1 MRTTFYWATG
11 LLLLA
16 ACHSGGHTDDPALLQ
31 LVLTDYFDGINEHDT
46 AKMRAVTTEDFILY
60 EDGLVWN
67 NDSAFMNIRR
77 HLPFTVKYTLGD
89 MRMFVDEHSGD
100 CVYTNRADFVFHD
113 SIHKRIEFLESASFR
128 KTTTGWK
135 MNVLHATVREPRY
148 DTIRYLR
155 DHYAGRLKVFA
166 AEPLVTGGLV
176 FLGNSIT
183 EFGDWKKL
191 TGDSTA
197 VNRGIAADNSFGV
210 LDRLE
215 EVIARRPRKLFLE
228 IGINDIGQ
236 DIPVEVIEHNIYSI
250 VRRIRTGSPK
260 TSVYVISILP
270 TNNDVRQDYPELYGK
285 NGIIQRLNYEL
296 RLHAV
301 ENGFGYIDVWHRV
314 VTADGDLDRRY
325 ARPDGLHPNEAG
337 YQVWMKLILPLLCPQ
352 HEIRNNHVRIQGR
365 RSTFYCAGIGINRK
379 GS

>member
-1 MRTTFYWATG
+1 MDGIASPHKNQPPMRSVSSMRSAFYWAAG

-16 ACHSGGHTDDPALLQ
+16 ACHSAGHPDDPALLQ
-31 LVLTDYFDGINEHDT
+31 RVLTDYFDAIGTHDT
-46 AKMRAVTTEDFILY
+46 AKMQALTTNDFILY

-77 HLPFTVKYTLGD
+77 HLPFTVKYTLD
-89 MRMFVDEHSGD
+89 NMRMFVDEHSGD

-113 SIHKRIEFLESASFR
+113 SDNVRIDFLETASFR
-128 KTTTGWK
+128 RTEAGWK
-135 MNVLHATVREPRY
+135 INVLHVTVRQPRY

-155 DHYAGRLKVFA
+155 DHYAQRMKVFA

-210 LDRLE
+210 LDRLD
-215 EVIARRPRKLFLE
+215 EVIARQPRKLFLE
-228 IGINDIGQ
+228 IGINDIAQ
-236 DIPVEVIEHNIYSI
+236 DIPVGVTEKNIYSI
-250 VRRIRTGSPK
+250 VSRVRAGSPK

-270 TNNDVRQDYPELYGK
+270 TNNDVRQEYPELYGK
-285 NGIIQRLNYEL
+285 NGIAQRLNYEL
-296 RLHAV
+296 RLHAL
-301 ENGFGYIDVWHRV
+301 ENGFGYIDIWRRV

-325 ARPDGLHPNEAG
+325 ARPDGLHPNAAG
-337 YQVWMKLILPLLCPQ
+337 YQVWIQLMRNLPD
-352 HEIRNNHVRIQGR
+352 
-365 RSTFYCAGIGINRK
+365 
-379 GS
+379 

>member
-1 MRTTFYWATG
+1 MRSVSSGQSALSVRSASSIRSALYWVAG
-11 LLLLA
+11 LLLLT
-16 ACHSGGHTDDPALLQ
+16 ACHSTGHPDDPALLQ
-31 LVLTDYFDGINEHDT
+31 GVLTDYFAAIGTHDT
-46 AKMRAVTTEDFILY
+46 AKLRALSTDDFILY

-67 NDSAFMNIRR
+67 NDSAFKNIRR

-89 MRMFVDEHSGD
+89 MRMFVDERSGD

-113 SIHKRIEFLESASFR
+113 SDNVRIDFLETASFR
-128 KTTTGWK
+128 KTEAGWK
-135 MNVLHATVREPRY
+135 INVLHVTVRQPRY

-155 DHYAGRLKVFA
+155 DHYAQRLKVFT

-191 TGDSTA
+191 TGDPTA

-210 LDRLE
+210 LDRLG

-228 IGINDIGQ
+228 IGINDIAQ
-236 DIPVEVIEHNIYSI
+236 DIPVEVIEKNIYSI
-250 VRRIRTGSPK
+250 VRRVREGSPN

-270 TNNDVRQDYPELYGK
+270 TNNDVRQEYPELYGK
-285 NGIIQRLNYEL
+285 NGIVQRLNYEL

-301 ENGFGYIDVWHRV
+301 ENGFSYIDVWRRV

-325 ARPDGLHPNEAG
+325 ARPDGLHPNAAG
-337 YQVWMKLILPLLCPQ
+337 YQVWMQLMRNLP
-352 HEIRNNHVRIQGR
+352 H
-365 RSTFYCAGIGINRK
+365 
-379 GS
+379 

>member
-1 MRTTFYWATG
+1 MLSAPSVRSASSVRPAFYWVAG

-16 ACHSGGHTDDPALLQ
+16 ACHSGGHPDDPALLQ
-31 LVLTDYFDGINEHDT
+31 RVLTDYFEAIGQHDT
-46 AKMRAVTTEDFILY
+46 AKMQALTTDDFILY

-67 NDSAFMNIRR
+67 NDSAFKNIRR
-77 HLPFTVKYTLGD
+77 HLPFTVKFTLGN

-113 SIHKRIEFLESASFR
+113 TDKVHIEFLESASFR
-128 KTTTGWK
+128 KTAAGWK
-135 MNVLHATVREPRY
+135 MNVLHVTEREPRY

-155 DHYAGRLKVFA
+155 DHYADRMKVFA
-166 AEPLVTGGLV
+166 AEPLVTGGIL

-191 TGDSTA
+191 TADSTA

-228 IGINDIGQ
+228 IGINDIAQ
-236 DIPVEVIEHNIYSI
+236 NIPVELIEKNIYLI
-250 VRRIRTGSPK
+250 VKRVQAESPT

-285 NGIIQRLNYEL
+285 NGVVERLNYEL
-296 RLHAV
+296 HLHAAG
-301 ENGFGYIDVWHRV
+301 NGFGYIDLWRRV
-314 VTADGDLDRRY
+314 VNGDGDLDRRY
-325 ARPDGLHPNEAG
+325 ARPDGLHPNAAG
-337 YQVWMKLILPLLCPQ
+337 YRVWAELMRNLP
-352 HEIRNNHVRIQGR
+352 H
-365 RSTFYCAGIGINRK
+365 
-379 GS
+379 

>member
-1 MRTTFYWATG
+1 
-11 LLLLA
+11 LLA
-16 ACHSGGHTDDPALLQ
+16 ACHSGGHPDDPALLQ
-31 LVLTDYFDGINEHDT
+31 QVLTDYFAGINEHDT

-67 NDSAFMNIRR
+67 NDSAFMNILR

-89 MRMFVDEHSGD
+89 MRMFVDERSGD

-113 SIHKRIEFLESASFR
+113 SIHRRIEFLESASFR
-128 KTTTGWK
+128 KTATGWK
-135 MNVLHATVREPRY
+135 MNVLHATVRQPRY

-155 DHYAGRLKVFA
+155 DHYADRLKVFA
-166 AEPLVTGGLV
+166 AEPLATGGLI

-236 DIPVEVIEHNIYSI
+236 DIPVEVIQQNIYSI
-250 VRRIRTGSPK
+250 VRRIRAGSPK

-285 NGIIQRLNYEL
+285 NGVIQQLNYEL

-301 ENGFGYIDVWHRV
+301 ENGFGYIDVWRRV

-337 YQVWMKLILPLLCPQ
+337 YQVWMKFMP
-352 HEIRNNHVRIQGR
+352 
-365 RSTFYCAGIGINRK
+365 K
-379 GS
+379 K

>member
-1 MRTTFYWATG
+1 MQSTSLIGSVPPVRSAFYWVGG

-16 ACHSGGHTDDPALLQ
+16 ACHSGGHPDDPALLQ
-31 LVLTDYFDGINEHDT
+31 QVLTDYFDGINEHDT

-67 NDSAFMNIRR
+67 NDSAFMNILR

-100 CVYTNRADFVFHD
+100 CVYTNLADFVFHD
-113 SIHKRIEFLESASFR
+113 SIHRRIEFLESASFR
-128 KTTTGWK
+128 KTATGWK
-135 MNVLHATVREPRY
+135 MNVLHATVRQPRY

-155 DHYAGRLKVFA
+155 DHYADRLKVFA
-166 AEPLVTGGLV
+166 AEPLATGGLI

-236 DIPVEVIEHNIYSI
+236 DIPVEVIQQNIYSI
-250 VRRIRTGSPK
+250 VRRIRAGSPK

-285 NGIIQRLNYEL
+285 NGVIQQLNYEL

-301 ENGFGYIDVWHRV
+301 ENGFGYIDVWRRV

-337 YQVWMKLILPLLCPQ
+337 YQVWMKFMP
-352 HEIRNNHVRIQGR
+352 
-365 RSTFYCAGIGINRK
+365 K
-379 GS
+379 K